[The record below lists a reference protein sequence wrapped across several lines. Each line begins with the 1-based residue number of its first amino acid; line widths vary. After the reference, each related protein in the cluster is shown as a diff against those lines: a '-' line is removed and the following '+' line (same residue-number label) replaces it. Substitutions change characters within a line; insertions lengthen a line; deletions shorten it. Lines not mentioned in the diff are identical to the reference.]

1 MRTHAFR
8 LTRGQDLREGIEA
21 YLHAHA
27 IEAAAVVACVAASP
41 ARGCATP
48 AANGFGRFARPW
60 KSCRSPARSPYTA
73 PICISPCPARTSGAV
88 GGHLVCGCIVNT
100 TAEVVLLELE
110 DCVFLP
116 RFDPQTGYHEL
127 HIAPKRQQEDP

>member
-27 IEAAAVVACVAASP
+27 IEAAAVVACVGCVSR
-41 ARGCATP
+41 ARVRDAGGERIREICAPMEIVSVT
-48 AANGFGRFARPW
+48 GTV
-60 KSCRSPARSPYTA
+60 S
-73 PICISPCPARTSGAV
+73 IHRTHLHIALSREDLGAV

>member
-27 IEAAAVVACVAASP
+27 IEAAAVVACVGCVSR
-41 ARGCATP
+41 ARVRDAGGERILEICAPMEIVSVT
-48 AANGFGRFARPW
+48 GTV
-60 KSCRSPARSPYTA
+60 S
-73 PICISPCPARTSGAV
+73 IHRTHLHIALSREDLGAV